1 MALKRALS
9 LRKSAS
15 RSPQMKQTLI
25 DTFSELITQGWIVPA
40 DNEGQESQA
49 NLWYLPYFVANNSA
63 KSRVVYDGA
72 AMTGGVS
79 INQAVLA
86 GQNLLNGLVDV
97 LMRFRLGRYAC
108 VSDVSKCFFQ
118 IKLPRDQQKWFRIIW
133 FKNNNIDEGETK
145 VFRFTRHVWGINSSP
160 YVALSAFKRLVAENP
175 TCASQMTL
183 NAVTQNRYMDDLL
196 FAGDTLLA
204 AETFAR
210 EGIELFQSRGFKL
223 RKWVSNGPAKSVL
236 LKIPQCDHAPSVRRV
251 DIGLQPLPDS
261 SALGLTWDP
270 ESDTL
275 RVSSREFVEATTR
288 REMTS
293 QLASQFD
300 PLGIVSPLLL
310 GGKLV
315 LQKVAASGV
324 DWDEKLPED
333 VRKQWNKWR
342 TVLNT
347 LEDYHVPRNCL
358 LERIDT
364 SINTLYQLHGFC
376 DASDNAFSCVIYLR
390 SLGEGKSRVSFV
402 IGKSKLVLTHQ
413 KCWIISRKELEAAK
427 LLTEAMLQTSRA
439 LSALNCTFHFWTDS
453 HVVLKWIFNPDLSLA
468 RFVIRRVDRI
478 HLVAPPSS
486 WKYVNTLNN
495 PADVG
500 TRELGTKQSASS
512 LAVWL
517 EGPPFLK
524 SERVEVKPD
533 EHSLVVHRTLCGVDS
548 VLEQHDAALD
558 KLIEASP
565 NLHTLKKRCA
575 YLFAF
580 VQFVIAKA
588 KKVAVK
594 KPVLDA
600 TYLDSAFIKVVE
612 YVQSR
617 CFGAV
622 VDCLSNDT
630 PDNFEH
636 ILKRLSAKAK
646 DPESTRRFNELK
658 TLRNLRPCV
667 GSDRLLRVEGRLEN
681 ADLPLDTIHP
691 IILPGRHPLTAL
703 VVLAEHE
710 VAGHGGPVYTLMK
723 TRERFWIIHG
733 TSSVKH
739 YIATC
744 GKCAL
749 RKAKPIR
756 QLMADLPACRVS
768 ACNKPFKFT
777 GLDYFGHYFFRQ
789 GRSEC
794 KAWGLLFTCLCTR
807 CLHVEL
813 VTSLDLD
820 NFLLAFTRFTN
831 LRGAVDT
838 IYSDNASTFRAAA
851 ENLPKL
857 LGSTEF
863 CNSLRKSNIN
873 WVFVPPYAPS
883 QNGSSESMVKL
894 FKSALSRVLEP
905 ARRKPSLIEL
915 QTFFSDAVRIVTLTT
930 LSDQPNDLGPITPS
944 SFLGQHLSPNTPVC
958 TVHNNG
964 DLRRDFVYNS
974 TLAHR
979 FWLTW
984 MKAYLPSLQGRKKWR
999 TLRNNLVPGQLVL
1012 VGGADDIAGRGSYR
1026 LGRIHRL
1033 HPQTRKGKEIV
1044 RRATIAVMG
1053 NNASGEI
1060 EYVLRDLAKI
1070 APV

>member
-1 MALKRALS
+1 MVS
-9 LRKSAS
+9 L
-15 RSPQMKQTLI
+15 
-25 DTFSELITQGWIVPA
+25 
-40 DNEGQESQA
+40 
-49 NLWYLPYFVANNSA
+49 
-63 KSRVVYDGA
+63 
-72 AMTGGVS
+72 
-79 INQAVLA
+79 
-86 GQNLLNGLVDV
+86 
-97 LMRFRLGRYAC
+97 
-108 VSDVSKCFFQ
+108 
-118 IKLPRDQQKWFRIIW
+118 
-133 FKNNNIDEGETK
+133 
-145 VFRFTRHVWGINSSP
+145 
-160 YVALSAFKRLVAENP
+160 
-175 TCASQMTL
+175 
-183 NAVTQNRYMDDLL
+183 
-196 FAGDTLLA
+196 
-204 AETFAR
+204 
-210 EGIELFQSRGFKL
+210 
-223 RKWVSNGPAKSVL
+223 
-236 LKIPQCDHAPSVRRV
+236 
-251 DIGLQPLPDS
+251 
-261 SALGLTWDP
+261 
-270 ESDTL
+270 
-275 RVSSREFVEATTR
+275 
-288 REMTS
+288 
-293 QLASQFD
+293 
-300 PLGIVSPLLL
+300 
-310 GGKLV
+310 
-315 LQKVAASGV
+315 
-324 DWDEKLPED
+324 
-333 VRKQWNKWR
+333 
-342 TVLNT
+342 
-347 LEDYHVPRNCL
+347 
-358 LERIDT
+358 
-364 SINTLYQLHGFC
+364 
-376 DASDNAFSCVIYLR
+376 
-390 SLGEGKSRVSFV
+390 
-402 IGKSKLVLTHQ
+402 KLVLTHQ

-427 LLTEAMLQTSRA
+427 LLTEVMLQTSRA
-439 LSALNCTFHFWTDS
+439 LSTLNCTFHFCTDS
-453 HVVLKWIFNPDLSLA
+453 QVVLKWIVNLDLSLA
-468 RFVIRRVDRI
+468 RFVKRRVDRI

-500 TRELGTKQSASS
+500 TRELGTKQSTSS

-524 SERVEVKPD
+524 SERVEVKPV

-558 KLIEASP
+558 KLIEVSP
-565 NLHTLKKRCA
+565 NLYTLKKRCA

-883 QNGSSESMVKL
+883 QNRSSESMVKL
-894 FKSALSRVLEP
+894 FKIALSRVLEP
-905 ARRKPSLIEL
+905 VRRKPSLIEL
-915 QTFFSDAVRIVTLTT
+915 QTFFSDAVRIVNDRPLTT